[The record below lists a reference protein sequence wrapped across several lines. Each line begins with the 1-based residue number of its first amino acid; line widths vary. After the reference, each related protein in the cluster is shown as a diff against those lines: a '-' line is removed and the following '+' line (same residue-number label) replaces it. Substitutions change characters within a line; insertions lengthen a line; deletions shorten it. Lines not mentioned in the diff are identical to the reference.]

1 MPGSPSRVPLNET
14 VEPQVTAVCRHCG
27 EPIAM
32 MDKSGGSYI
41 VAWHHVPSLVM
52 LCMLVAE
59 PEPDAPS

>member
-1 MPGSPSRVPLNET
+1 LNET
-14 VEPQVTAVCRHCG
+14 VEPQETSVCRHCG

-32 MDKSGGSYI
+32 MDKSGGSYV